1 MPQYY
6 TIHDTYEGMNL
17 GLATSLSE
25 ANAIVAELNTLGSM
39 SDRFQAYE
47 YGDAPGLLDRL
58 LEHARAGRKM
68 WRVTFIRT
76 QFGVW
81 QYDRAPIDYVVYCHR
96 ETTVNTFLTFC
107 WAASEHEA
115 IAIAKEE
122 FNELLP
128 TIDQAMELRNS
139 GSVRTANELLGTTI
153 RHYDNDHPIQ

>member
-6 TIHDTYEGMNL
+6 TIHDTYEGMDL
-17 GLATSLSE
+17 GLATPLSE

-47 YGDAPGLLDRL
+47 YGDAPGLLDL
-58 LEHARAGRKM
+58 LLAHARAGRKM
-68 WRVTFIRT
+68 WRVTFTRN

-81 QYDRAPIDYVVYCHR
+81 RYDREPIDYVLYCHR
-96 ETTVNTFLTFC
+96 ETTINTFLTFC

-128 TIDQAMELRNS
+128 TIEQAMELRNN
-139 GSVRTANELLGTTI
+139 GSVYGANELLATI
-153 RHYDNDHPIQ
+153 TRRYHDNHPIQ